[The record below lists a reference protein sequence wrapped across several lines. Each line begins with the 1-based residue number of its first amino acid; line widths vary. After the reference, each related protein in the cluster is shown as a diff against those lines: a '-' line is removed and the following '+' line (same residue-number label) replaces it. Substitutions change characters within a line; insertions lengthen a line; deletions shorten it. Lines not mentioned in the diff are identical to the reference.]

1 MRSANHAS
9 TVALC
14 AATGST
20 VELQAATIVVIAI
33 VIPIFITRTSTTSQ
47 KKPIQ
52 LGHRQLHP
60 GGAPM
65 IALRS
70 TEHTSELQF
79 LMPTSYAAFSL
90 KKKITNILTSFSSH
104 SHYLY

>member
-33 VIPIFITRTSTTSQ
+33 VITIFITRTSTSSQ
-47 KKPIQ
+47 KKSIQ

-65 IALRS
+65 IALRRAFRHLHV
-70 TEHTSELQF
+70 TQQGIHLGPGK
-79 LMPTSYAAFSL
+79 LPVGPYRAMPDRQSVV
-90 KKKITNILTSFSSH
+90 
-104 SHYLY
+104 